1 MIKITKTIKRECDFV
16 SMRRKGKVIPV
27 IIEICPGEMLRFH
40 GKGLRRKVEISL
52 DHCMVLADIMSA
64 NQEYRKAMDD
74 YKAGKRKRRPKKA
87 QFPYSKIYYNS
98 LR

>member
-1 MIKITKTIKRECDFV
+1 MIKITKVIARQLDFV
-16 SMRRKGKVIPV
+16 SMRRRGKVVPV
-27 IIEICPGEMLRFH
+27 ILEICPGDMLRFH

-52 DHCMVLADIMSA
+52 DHCMALAEILNS
-64 NQEYRKAMDD
+64 NQAYRKAMDD

-87 QFPYSKIYYNS
+87 QFPYSKIYYDA